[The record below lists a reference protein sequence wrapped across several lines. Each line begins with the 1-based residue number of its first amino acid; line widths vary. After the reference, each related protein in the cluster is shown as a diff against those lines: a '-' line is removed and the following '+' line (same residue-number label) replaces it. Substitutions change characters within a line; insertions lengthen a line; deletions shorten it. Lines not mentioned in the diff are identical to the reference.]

1 MLINSG
7 EQGRSVD
14 GVKTGEESM
23 MLASSPGLARVRQ
36 SLLPLECSRLFR
48 RQELLSLHSVTK
60 MRVG

>member
-1 MLINSG
+1 
-7 EQGRSVD
+7 
-14 GVKTGEESM
+14 VKTGEESM